1 MADFLVSFP
10 GLGIHNLPINRVIFE
25 LNLFGRTLSIYWYG
39 LLIATAFLL
48 AMLLAMK
55 QADKFGLNAD
65 AISEMFLWIIPLG
78 LVGAR
83 LYYVVFAWDEF
94 AGNLAKIFDTR
105 TGGLAFYGGVIGG
118 VLGVVIWSA
127 IRKQPFYKVADFLI
141 VYLPLGQAIG
151 RWGNFVNQ
159 EAFGTNTTLPW
170 GMISNG
176 TTRYLQSLNLPG
188 VSPNLPVHPTFFY
201 EFVANMVIFVILLRV
216 RKYATTRYSVLSLYL
231 ILYGVVRFFVE
242 GIRTDALYVGGGGI
256 RVSQWLSAAM
266 VLAGIVLLVAMHVKQ
281 RKTLISTLQE
291 TTDDLDVID

>member
-10 GLGIHNLPINRVIFE
+10 GLGIYDLPINRVLFE
-25 LNLFGRTLSIYWYG
+25 INLFGRTLSIYWYG
-39 LLIATAFLL
+39 LLIAIAFLL

-55 QADKFGLNAD
+55 QAETFGLNAD
-65 AISEMFLWIIPLG
+65 YISELFLWIIPLG

-94 AGNLAKIFDTR
+94 AGNLGKILDTR

-118 VLGVVIWSA
+118 VLGVIIWSA
-127 IRKQPFYKVADFLI
+127 IRKQSFNKIADFLI

-176 TTRYLQSLNLPG
+176 TTSYLRSLNMPG
-188 VSPNLPVHPTFFY
+188 ISPNLPVHPTFLY
-201 EFVANMVIFVILLRV
+201 EFVGNMLIFVILLVV
-216 RKYATTRYSVLSLYL
+216 RKHSTTRYSVLSLYL
-231 ILYGVVRFFVE
+231 VLYGTLRFFVE
-242 GIRTDALYVGGGGI
+242 GIRTDALYVGDGGI

-266 VLAGIVLLVAMHVKQ
+266 VVAGVILLTVMHQKQ
-281 RKTLISTLQE
+281 KKSLIGSLQAS
-291 TTDDLDVID
+291 TDDVDVID